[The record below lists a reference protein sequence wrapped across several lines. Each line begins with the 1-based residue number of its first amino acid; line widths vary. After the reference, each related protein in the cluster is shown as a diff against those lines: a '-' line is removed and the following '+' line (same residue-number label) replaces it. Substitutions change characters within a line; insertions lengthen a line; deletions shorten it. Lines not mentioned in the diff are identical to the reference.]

1 MNNWRGE
8 RWNTSGQVM
17 LYVRVC
23 DILWRYPSEVG
34 NDGDMRGCENERR
47 SDRVSVGRRRWT
59 LRVTYVIGSRDDG
72 RDASIVPQKLS
83 IWFYYL
89 FFSSNCIYFCLKAK
103 LYFSLTSTFFFV
115 HKSTTCVHFMARR
128 ITTLNRQLHLIIDLH
143 TPCLLIKNLKL
154 LSTFT

>member
-1 MNNWRGE
+1 ME
-8 RWNTSGQVM
+8 RWKVK
-17 LYVRVC
+17 YVGPSDAICACVWYFVALSKRSRQWRWYER
-23 DILWRYPSEVG
+23 LWKRETVGPSE
-34 NDGDMRGCENERR
+34 RR
-47 SDRVSVGRRRWT
+47 EKKVNVTCYLCYRLSRWWQRCQYRST
-59 LRVTYVIGSRDDG
+59 K
-72 RDASIVPQKLS
+72 AK
-83 IWFYYL
+83 YL
-89 FFSSNCIYFCLKAK
+89 ILLYFFFSSNCIYFCLKAK